1 MQFCKSSIGVP
12 MRLYRQVDY
21 WWFTQE
27 YHDDKFFNS
36 LFKIVIVFT
45 YFKLVDNLT
54 FVLKLSNLIQEVF
67 KAKKHVWIT
76 LYSMLT

>member
-12 MRLYRQVDY
+12 MRLYWQVDY

-27 YHDDKFFNS
+27 YHDDKFFYS
-36 LFKIVIVFT
+36 LFKIVVVFT

-54 FVLKLSNLIQEVF
+54 FVLKTIEFDSRGF
-67 KAKKHVWIT
+67 
-76 LYSMLT
+76 